1 MNPKRI
7 STTVL
12 LLCASLSSLAWA
24 EIDPTV
30 QALRQLEQ
38 SIASGQIAQA
48 ESQLQTLRGKIP
60 GDTRL
65 QAAEREIAGAYV
77 SQGQAALAKGDLQGA
92 SQAVQ
97 KADSLGPAGAAQGQA
112 LAQAIE
118 KETRA
123 QEAARAAA
131 AAAEA
136 EARAAAAREEQARQQ
151 RLAAERKAAE
161 EAEQAA
167 AAAAALA
174 ASEPAAPQAQL
185 INPAAP
191 SSIAMPMLDAKD
203 NASLRELLD
212 KVAADIVNFN
222 CTVQVGVR
230 AGKDYPWVAALL
242 SARVKA
248 LDPDFSLQLSQQI
261 EPDSE
266 PSLLLTP
273 QS

>member
-12 LLCASLSSLAWA
+12 LLCVSLSSLAWA

-167 AAAAALA
+167 AALA

-185 INPAAP
+185 IDPAAP